1 MNKKFIPKEIFS
13 GAYAP
18 NKKIVEFYFKLK
30 NIPGVIEKISSIM
43 AKHKINILSGFHV
56 AYPEKEEAIWSFF
69 ADFTNADIGVKE
81 IIERIR
87 SMNVALDMNLNEE
100 KIDGL
105 LIDNFH
111 FPLLVLNERSITLR
125 VDSLANIIK
134 RLYEVFGS
142 GGATIL
148 YEMGMELGENAVKKT
163 KERYN
168 IKGVEVLKAILIER
182 ITKGWGIPELE
193 EFNEEKNIAIIRV
206 HELCECIPFK
216 GMKKEANSYFF
227 KGYLT
232 GILKNLFNKEVKVI
246 EEKCVAKGDPYCLFI
261 TK

>member
-1 MNKKFIPKEIFS
+1 MNKNFIPKEIFS
-13 GAYAP
+13 GTYSP
-18 NKKIVEFYFKLK
+18 DRKIVEFSFKLK
-30 NIPGVIEKISSIM
+30 NLPGVIEKISSIM

-56 AYPEKEEAIWSFF
+56 AYPDKEEATWSFF
-69 ADFTNADIGVKE
+69 ADFTNSDVEMKE
-81 IIERIR
+81 IVERIR
-87 SMNVALDMNLNEE
+87 SMNFILDMNFNEE
-100 KIDGL
+100 KINGL
-105 LIDNFH
+105 LVDNFH

-125 VDSLANIIK
+125 VDSFANIVK

-182 ITKGWGIPELE
+182 IAKGWGIPELE
-193 EFNEEKNIAIIRV
+193 EFDEEKCVAIIKV
-206 HELCECIPFK
+206 HELYECIPFK
-216 GMKKEANSYFF
+216 GMKKEPCSYFF

>member
-1 MNKKFIPKEIFS
+1 MSKRFIPKEIFS
-13 GAYAP
+13 GAYSP
-18 NKKIVEFYFKLK
+18 NRKIVEFSFKLK
-30 NIPGVIEKISSIM
+30 NVPGVIEKISSEM
-43 AKHKINILSGFHV
+43 AKHRINILSGFHV
-56 AYPEKEEAIWSFF
+56 AYPDKEEAIWSFF
-69 ADFTNADIGVKE
+69 ADFTNADIETKD
-81 IIERIR
+81 IIEKIR
-87 SMNVALDMNLNEE
+87 SMNTILDMNFNEGR
-100 KIDGL
+100 INGL

-125 VDSLANIIK
+125 VDSMASIIK
-134 RLYEVFGS
+134 RLYEVFGT

-163 KERYN
+163 KEKYN
-168 IKGVEVLKAILIER
+168 IKGIEVLKAILIER

-193 EFNEEKNIAIIRV
+193 EFNEEKSISRIRV
-206 HELCECIPFK
+206 YELFECMPFK
-216 GMKKEANSYFF
+216 GMKKEASSYFF

-232 GILKNLFNKEVKVI
+232 GILKNLFNKEIEII